1 MNIHLNRRANWL
13 ARIGQAGLLLATAAC
28 AQPAPTAAVAVPPVP
43 AGEARIWVYRDNEPY
58 AGKGLPAVGMNGA
71 VIGAAQLGSAFYRD
85 VAPGHYTVT
94 VETTGRDFDQVASL
108 EMRPGQEG
116 YVKIVSNPEWVSGGD
131 TFTYERPTFYAW
143 EMPPD
148 RARADIA
155 RLSFYGG
162 N

>member
-1 MNIHLNRRANWL
+1 MNTRVVPGANWL
-13 ARIGQAGLLLATAAC
+13 VWAGQAGLLLTTVAC
-28 AQPAPTAAVAVPPVP
+28 AQPALTAAVAVPPVP
-43 AGEARIWVYRDNEPY
+43 AGEARIWVYRDDGPY

-71 VIGAAQLGSAFYRD
+71 VVGAAQLGGVFYRD

-94 VETTGRDFDQVASL
+94 VESTGRDYDQVASL
-108 EMRPGQEG
+108 EMHPGQEG

-143 EMPPD
+143 EIPPD
-148 RARADIA
+148 KARAEIA
-155 RLSFYGG
+155 HLSFYGG